1 MEKYNDTQIAAFKE
15 EFDNFLTIAKEK
27 SSAVQVR
34 GNRDNNF
41 SEFLPTSSVYHTGRS
56 QRRGLAE

>member
-27 SSAVQVR
+27 SSAVQV
-34 GNRDNNF
+34 
-41 SEFLPTSSVYHTGRS
+41 
-56 QRRGLAE
+56 